1 MPDSMV
7 RKPRSTQPDRCKQQ
21 TSKTLPVFPLILTK
35 ALFLSFPFSC
45 FFLSTRGDENA
56 TVSVPIGYHEGATVR
71 ADNKHGQSGQ
81 VCKDGIDGRS
91 QNSSRPVAHEFIE
104 WGKGSVWT
112 PATQIMKPER
122 SNQLPSSDERK
133 EGGIIGSNWN
143 NIYSGEDEPR
153 STGFF
158 STSEKIR

>member
-21 TSKTLPVFPLILTK
+21 TSKTLPVLPLILTK
-35 ALFLSFPFSC
+35 ALFLSFPFSV
-45 FFLSTRGDENA
+45 FFSSTRGDENPI
-56 TVSVPIGYHEGATVR
+56 VSVPIGYHEGATVR

-81 VCKDGIDGRS
+81 ACKDGIDGRS

-104 WGKGSVWT
+104 CGKGSVWI
-112 PATQIMKPER
+112 PAAPVMKPER
-122 SNQLPSSDERK
+122 TNQLPSSEERT

-153 STGFF
+153 SKGSF